1 MKIDMSPDAITRR
14 MLALDQ
20 LWELSM
26 ALRSS
31 KVLGSPISDRDTAHP
46 GLSIIDSPS
55 IDQTN
60 LSLSQTN
67 GVKRDHNF

>member
-1 MKIDMSPDAITRR
+1 MKIDMSPDAVTRR

-31 KVLGSPISDRDTAHP
+31 KVLASPMTGRDTAHP
-46 GLSIIDSPS
+46 GNSIIDSPS
-55 IDQTN
+55 IDQMN
-60 LSLSQTN
+60 LSSSQTN
-67 GVKRDHNF
+67 DFKQDHNF